1 MFTRRSLFTLFLVI
15 ATLIDASACCCTPCP
30 PLPHAPCAGHNIADV
45 AAEAASFSINT
56 ETIAVAIKE
65 LDKCLKVTENSAAL
79 SAALSA
85 GAAAGATGAFRTQLY
100 TAPSR
105 VMTHAAA
112 DSGIGDPEEL
122 KLNCAIAKGVMLKL
136 EACLDAIH
144 LAPSPQPQPCP
155 SCSAAMPNQSL
166 VCPSC
171 SSIRKRWCRLPLVHF
186 HFAFDFEMPLLQR
199 PHSPCASSR
208 RGGDGRKI
216 KSGRLCVQRSALC
229 WRCIIALLRFLM
241 LYSIS
246 VLLIAF
252 SGAAHDAPS
261 AIFDG
266 EWLIDVFFKAA
277 CVTRENVLDLHNIL
291 QGIQQKFAAI
301 SHIANVNLV
310 SIGNMQQVLQ
320 QAFDIGCRNDASQV
334 VELLA
339 TEPQQHK
346 YFKAFAQLLLN
357 GGVSLSYWCFSPGVT
372 IRAIVKE
379 AKCIILASGTLAPL
393 QSWESELRVPF
404 PVRLEGAH
412 VVARS
417 RLWCG
422 VFPTGPSGK
431 RLDSSFNNR
440 DNTEYLDELGALIC
454 NACKVV
460 PHGVL
465 AFFGSYSALERAV
478 AHWQHQRLASAAP
491 SQATV
496 WSRLSKVKSI
506 VVEPRDGRT
515 LVQSLDAY
523 KAACDDS
530 LARRPGAMGGL
541 FLGVCRGKA
550 SEGLN
555 FSDHYG
561 RAVIICGVPF
571 PSSVDPRVKL
581 KRQFLVEE
589 RSRSSD
595 SKSFAQTADDW

>member
-1 MFTRRSLFTLFLVI
+1 VNISSNCDFALLTR
-15 ATLIDASACCCTPCP
+15 
-30 PLPHAPCAGHNIADV
+30 
-45 AAEAASFSINT
+45 
-56 ETIAVAIKE
+56 
-65 LDKCLKVTENSAAL
+65 L
-79 SAALSA
+79 SAAA
-85 GAAAGATGAFRTQLY
+85 Q
-100 TAPSR
+100 
-105 VMTHAAA
+105 
-112 DSGIGDPEEL
+112 
-122 KLNCAIAKGVMLKL
+122 
-136 EACLDAIH
+136 
-144 LAPSPQPQPCP
+144 
-155 SCSAAMPNQSL
+155 
-166 VCPSC
+166 
-171 SSIRKRWCRLPLVHF
+171 
-186 HFAFDFEMPLLQR
+186 
-199 PHSPCASSR
+199 
-208 RGGDGRKI
+208 
-216 KSGRLCVQRSALC
+216 
-229 WRCIIALLRFLM
+229 
-241 LYSIS
+241 
-246 VLLIAF
+246 
-252 SGAAHDAPS
+252 DAPS

-266 EWLIDVFFKAA
+266 DWLIDVFFKAA
-277 CVTRENVLDLHNIL
+277 CVTRENVLDLHGIL

-310 SIGNMQQVLQ
+310 SIGNIQQILQ

-339 TEPQQHK
+339 TDAQQHR

-372 IRAIVKE
+372 VRAIVKE

-422 VFPTGPSGK
+422 VFPSGPSGK
-431 RLDSSFNNR
+431 TLDSSFNNR
-440 DNTEYLDELGALIC
+440 DNTQYLDELGALIC

-465 AFFGSYSALERAV
+465 AFFGSYSALERTV
-478 AHWQHQRLASAAP
+478 AHWQRDRQSGGSSLT
-491 SQATV
+491 TV
-496 WSRLSKVKSI
+496 WCRLSKVKSI
-506 VVEPRDGRT
+506 VVEPRDGRC
-515 LVQSLDAY
+515 LLQALDAY

-530 LARRPGAMGGL
+530 VAKKSGSLGGL

-581 KRQFLVEE
+581 KRQFLLEE
-589 RSRSSD
+589 RCRMSD
-595 SKSFAQTADDW
+595 SKSFAQSADEWCAMRWAFSCFKHGHAA